1 MEYKK
6 LTDEQVKRLNIE
18 PIDWSLAISQTPKNM
33 YYYELHVSI
42 DKKNGYSIAVK
53 SENPLNDEN
62 VIEQAISEKKFEEIS
77 DCNLVDYIGSITEE
91 EYETF

>member
-1 MEYKK
+1 
-6 LTDEQVKRLNIE
+6 
-18 PIDWSLAISQTPKNM
+18 M
-33 YYYELHVSI
+33 YYYELHVCI
-42 DKKNGYSIAVK
+42 DKKNGYSIAVE
-53 SENPLNDEN
+53 SESSLNDEN